1 MAKKKAPN
9 LPTSKWANDAAYAMA
24 EEFAQKAKASIET
37 FTQNIKQESDETT
50 VMAESF
56 FRLLS
61 NKLNLDSRE
70 EPPSPE
76 EVRRALE
83 QLKDVG
89 RVGIFAT
96 ISLIPGGAFSLI
108 GLEILARKF
117 GIDDFTL
124 IPSSF
129 QSNKQNKNKNG
140 NVSQNQ

>member
-1 MAKKKAPN
+1 MAKKKMPDIPN
-9 LPTSKWANDAAYAMA
+9 SKWTNEAAYAMA

-37 FTQNIKQESDETT
+37 FTKNLKQESDETT
-50 VMAESF
+50 QMAQSF

-70 EPPSPE
+70 EPPTPE

-117 GIDDFTL
+117 GIEDFTL
-124 IPSSF
+124 VPSSF
-129 QSNKQNKNKNG
+129 QNNRHTKNRNG
-140 NVSQNQ
+140 NVSND